1 MSDATDQASAPTIR
15 SKRVRTPTV
24 LQMEAVECGAAALG
38 IILAY
43 HGRVVP
49 LEELRTECGVSRDG
63 SKASNVV
70 RAARKYGL
78 EAKGYKKELSV
89 LGDVELPFI
98 VFWNF
103 NHFVVVEGFKRGQ
116 VYLNDP
122 AAGPR
127 QVSWEE
133 FDAAFTGIVLTF
145 AKTPDFKKG
154 GQRPSLTKAIVN
166 RLSGSRGALGFV
178 ALASLCLIVPGVVVP
193 TFTRVFVDDVLIGGM
208 DTWFAPLLVGMGLAL
223 VLRCMLTW
231 LREHYL
237 LRLESKMALSTSSR
251 FFWHILRLPM
261 QFFTQRYGGEIGQR
275 VELNDQV
282 ALLLSGQFAR
292 AFLNVAT
299 LAFYA
304 IVMFYYDALLT
315 LIAVLIASVNMLFL
329 HLVARRR
336 VDANQKL
343 LQERGKLMAASMG
356 GLQMIE
362 TLKAT
367 GGEADF
373 FAKWSGYQAKVLN
386 AEQELGV
393 SVNLL
398 SIVPPFLTALST
410 VAILGIGG
418 LRVMDGHL
426 SIGML
431 VAFQSLMASF
441 VQPVNELVT
450 FGGMLQDMHGYMN
463 RLDDVLRYPIEEAL
477 GQEAPQDTAESVG
490 HKLSGH
496 VELRDVTFGYS
507 PLEKPLIE
515 EFSLTLKPG
524 ARVALVG
531 ASGSGKSTIS
541 RLVAGLFDPWSG
553 EILFDHQP
561 RQSLARGLVNNSLA
575 IVDQEICQFEGTI
588 RDNVT
593 LWDQT
598 VLDGDIVQAAKD
610 SNIHEVVAAR
620 PRGYESH
627 VTEGGANFSGGQRQR
642 LELARALAG
651 NPTIL
656 VLDEATSA
664 LDPVTEQIVD
674 DHIRRRGCTCLI
686 VAHRLSTIRDAD
698 EIVVLDRGKVVQRG
712 THEEMKD
719 ADGPY
724 AKLIGAE

>member
-1 MSDATDQASAPTIR
+1 MPKMPN
-15 SKRVRTPTV
+15 KRVRTPTV
-24 LQMEAVECGAAALG
+24 LQMEAVECGAAALS

-43 HGRVVP
+43 HGRIVP

-70 RAARKYGL
+70 KAARKYGL
-78 EAKGYKKELSV
+78 DARGYKKEVSV
-89 LGDVELPFI
+89 LGDVALPFI

-103 NHFVVVEGFKRGQ
+103 NHFVVIEGFKRGK

-133 FDAAFTGIVLTF
+133 FDAAFTGVVLTF
-145 AKTPDFKKG
+145 AETPAFQKG

-166 RLSGSRGALGFV
+166 RLSGSRKALTFV
-178 ALASLCLIVPGVVVP
+178 ALVSLCLIVPGVVVP
-193 TFTRVFVDDVLIGGM
+193 TFTRVFVDDILIGGR
-208 DTWFAPLLVGMGLAL
+208 DTWFVPLLVGMGLAL

-237 LRLESKMALSTSSR
+237 LRLENKMALTTSSG

-282 ALLLSGQFAR
+282 ALMLSGQFAR
-292 AFLNVAT
+292 AFLNLMT
-299 LAFYA
+299 LVFYA
-304 IVMFYYDALLT
+304 FVMYHYDGVLT
-315 LIAVLIASVNMLFL
+315 LIAVIIASLNMLLL
-329 HLVARRR
+329 HLVARKR

-343 LQERGKLMAASMG
+343 LQERGKLMATSMG

-362 TLKAT
+362 TLKAS
-367 GGEADF
+367 GGESDY
-373 FAKWSGYQAKVLN
+373 FAKWAGHQAKVLN

-398 SIVPPFLTALST
+398 SVVPPFLTSLST
-410 VAILGIGG
+410 MAILGIGG

-431 VAFQSLMASF
+431 VAFQGLMASF
-441 VQPVNELVT
+441 VLPINELVT
-450 FGGMLQDMHGYMN
+450 FGGVLQDMHGYMN
-463 RLDDVLRYPIEEAL
+463 RLDDVLRYPIDKAIAEEAAP
-477 GQEAPQDTAESVG
+477 EAAADVG
-490 HKLSGH
+490 NKLSGH
-496 VELRDVTFGYS
+496 VELCSVTFGYS

-515 EFSLTLKPG
+515 DFSLTLKPG

-531 ASGSGKSTIS
+531 TSGSGKSTVS
-541 RLVAGLFDPWSG
+541 RLVAGLFEPWSG
-553 EILFDHQP
+553 QILFDHRP
-561 RQSLARGLVNNSLA
+561 RHSLPRDLVNNSLS
-575 IVDQEICQFEGTI
+575 IVDQEICQFEGTA
-588 RDNVT
+588 RDNLT
-593 LWDQT
+593 LWDRT
-598 VLDGDIVQAAKD
+598 VLNADILQAAKD
-610 SNIHEVVAAR
+610 ADIHEVIAAR
-620 PRGYESH
+620 HGGYDSTVE
-627 VTEGGANFSGGQRQR
+627 EAGANFSGGQRQR
-642 LELARALAG
+642 LEIARALAG

-698 EIVVLDRGKVVQRG
+698 EIVVLDRGQVVQRG
-712 THEEMKD
+712 THEGMKD
-719 ADGPY
+719 EDGPY
-724 AKLIGAE
+724 AKLISAE